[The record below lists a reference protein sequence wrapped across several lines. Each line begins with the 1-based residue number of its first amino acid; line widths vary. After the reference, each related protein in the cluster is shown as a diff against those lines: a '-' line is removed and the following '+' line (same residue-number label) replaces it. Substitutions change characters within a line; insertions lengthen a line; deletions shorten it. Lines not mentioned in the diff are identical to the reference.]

1 TDALNENVVEIM
13 ENGLSNIFV
22 LKEHAPTAIQLW
34 IKLVHNQYH
43 HGSAVT
49 LIQVYEQSPLAEKS
63 WKQRAKANS
72 ITVDS
77 CPKQGPHRY
86 DKLYENHVISNFS
99 DYFKFYDHFKKLVA
113 SYHKMVSL
121 SAWSGYKE
129 MCESSCE
136 FLRKDLSN
144 EAVASLNNDILVAA
158 NKIKDVID
166 GGLLNIIA
174 LEALK
179 FAIPLED
186 EGFPWPPKWIL
197 RGAEK
202 DSSKKRLA
210 AMVLQEKAAKK
221 QKGKGGI
228 CIPAEDTQTTVEE
241 SGKLR
246 EKVWLDDLVQAI
258 VTPVSEIM
266 KDAKMP
272 EIRANIAIGL
282 EFCFASEVTVD
293 GVTYSKW
300 SELRRKIVKRMVTAH
315 DVELRRAG
323 LDAAVRGEGAESQ
336 PHDDEGD
343 DSQVSATAP
352 SPRKSEVVR
361 DMSEYVNDEKLVL
374 KVSRFIYTNKTTCGM
389 AMQPYYLFVSQNM
402 VQSLSGLVEKD
413 ELTLNAA
420 LESFLRVTCK
430 VFDDRTVCFIKR
442 ASKHIDSDDCG
453 NLFSVADVTGGA
465 CNTKDEFM
473 MLRSLRVRYCIG
485 ILSSM
490 GRGALTDMATDSMK
504 KLEAEFN
511 DTVEIDISTPSTSW
525 VELWSELIQAAASGD
540 LRTHIE
546 LQQRVGAPA
555 PPPAPTAAPDGEAE
569 AADGEATS
577 VPDSLEDLWAQT
589 ATTSAVIKTF
599 IFELQAF
606 IFRKCNVPVFAPP
619 TVGQDDGPK
628 SKMEANV
635 LEAGWCDILWNPTP
649 EKKDHFY
656 VAKKVSAGIRLN
668 FFGNVTRIQVPGS
681 VKVAR
686 AFDMEFFVCSDGV
699 ACDPTM
705 GDVLCPAWAIPYPQ
719 KAKAKAD
726 APRKPDELQDPVLL
740 HGVITL
746 PFDFEY
752 TVMNHLHKVT
762 VDVSFHYL

>member
-49 LIQVYEQSPLAEKS
+49 LIQVHEQSSLAEKS
-63 WKQRAKANS
+63 WKQHAKANS

-99 DYFKFYDHFKKLVA
+99 DYFKFHDHFKKFVA
-113 SYHKMVSL
+113 SYHKMVCL

-144 EAVASLNNDILVAA
+144 EAAASLNNDILVAV

-197 RGAEK
+197 RDAEKDSATVKHMIAPMGFSVLYK

-210 AMVLQEKAAKK
+210 AMVLKEKAAKK

-293 GVTYSKW
+293 GLTYSKW
-300 SELRRKIVKRMVTAH
+300 SELRRKIVKRFVTAH
-315 DVELRRAG
+315 D
-323 LDAAVRGEGAESQ
+323 
-336 PHDDEGD
+336 
-343 DSQVSATAP
+343 
-352 SPRKSEVVR
+352 VVR

-413 ELTLNAA
+413 ALTLNAT

-430 VFDDRTVCFIKR
+430 VFDDRTVGFIKR

-473 MLRSLRVRYCIG
+473 MLRTLRVRYCIG

-511 DTVEIDISTPSTSW
+511 DIVEIDISTPSTSW

-555 PPPAPTAAPDGEAE
+555 PPPAPTAAPDPDGEAE

-628 SKMEANV
+628 SKMKANV

-656 VAKKVSAGIRLN
+656 VAKNVSAGIRLN

-681 VKVAR
+681 LKVAR
-686 AFDMEFFVCSDGV
+686 AFDMDFFVCSDGV

-705 GDVLCPAWAIPYPQ
+705 G
-719 KAKAKAD
+719 
-726 APRKPDELQDPVLL
+726 
-740 HGVITL
+740 
-746 PFDFEY
+746 
-752 TVMNHLHKVT
+752 
-762 VDVSFHYL
+762 